1 VLNACTVVPALDVV
15 AVVVVLNARDAVVE
29 LLVAKAGGAE
39 VGRGNICPSPL
50 MHTWFEVPCFTH
62 GT

>member
-1 VLNACTVVPALDVV
+1 LDVV

-29 LLVAKAGGAE
+29 LLVVAKAGGAE